1 MSAVLAVLLTVLKIL
16 GIVLA
21 VILVLV
27 AVVLVLPVGLS
38 LRYEGKTL
46 ELRFR
51 AGPVRI
57 LLYPRPSRSAAQARQ
72 GAAPEAAP
80 AGPGRDSPKPAA
92 PRCAWAGESAAQAAG
107 PAVPKA
113 SVAAPAGQPEKK
125 AGEKRPNPK
134 SPDKKKAPA
143 RPEKPGVVERVLGA
157 FRSNPVE
164 FLSHLFSL
172 VMAAGG
178 WLLHGVRITRLR
190 VHWTVTREDASDTAI
205 TYGRAVAALNTAL
218 AVARDHMKIESEEL
232 RLEPDFTGERAA
244 QRRIS
249 FELFTRPVI
258 VLVIGV
264 RLMRRFLHD
273 PVLFP
278 KA

>member
-1 MSAVLAVLLTVLKIL
+1 MSAVLAVVLTVLKIL

-21 VILVLV
+21 VILALV

-46 ELRFR
+46 ELRLR

-57 LLYPRPSRSAAQARQ
+57 LLYPRASQSAAQARQ

-92 PRCAWAGESAAQAAG
+92 PRCARAGESAAQAAG

-125 AGEKRPNPK
+125 AGEKSPNK
-134 SPDKKKAPA
+134 NKASA
-143 RPEKPGVVERVLGA
+143 RPEKPGLVERVLGA

-190 VHWTVTREDASDTAI
+190 VLWTVTREDASDTAI

>member
-46 ELRFR
+46 ELRLR

-57 LLYPRPSRSAAQARQ
+57 LLYPRPSQSAAQARQ

-125 AGEKRPNPK
+125 AGEKSPNK
-134 SPDKKKAPA
+134 NKASA
-143 RPEKPGVVERVLGA
+143 RPEKPGLVERVLGA

-190 VHWTVTREDASDTAI
+190 VLWTVTREDASDTAI

-264 RLMRRFLHD
+264 RLLRRFLHD

>member
-1 MSAVLAVLLTVLKIL
+1 MSA
-16 GIVLA
+16 VLA

-46 ELRFR
+46 ELRLR

-57 LLYPRPSRSAAQARQ
+57 LLYPRPSRSAAQARR

-92 PRCAWAGESAAQAAG
+92 PRCARAGESAAQAAG

-190 VHWTVTREDASDTAI
+190 VLWTVTREDASDTAI

>member
-1 MSAVLAVLLTVLKIL
+1 MSAVLAVVLTVLKIL

-46 ELRFR
+46 ELRLR

-57 LLYPRPSRSAAQARQ
+57 LLYPRPSQSAAQARQ

-92 PRCAWAGESAAQAAG
+92 PRCARAGESAAQAAG

-125 AGEKRPNPK
+125 AGEKSPNK
-134 SPDKKKAPA
+134 NKASA

-264 RLMRRFLHD
+264 RLLRRFLHD

>member
-1 MSAVLAVLLTVLKIL
+1 MSAVLAVVLTVLKIL

-92 PRCAWAGESAAQAAG
+92 PRCAPAGQSAAQAAG

-125 AGEKRPNPK
+125 AGEKSPNK
-134 SPDKKKAPA
+134 NKASA
-143 RPEKPGVVERVLGA
+143 RPEKPGLVERVLGA

-190 VHWTVTREDASDTAI
+190 VLWTVTREDASDTAI

>member
-1 MSAVLAVLLTVLKIL
+1 MSAVLAVVLTVLKIL

-46 ELRFR
+46 ELRLR

-57 LLYPRPSRSAAQARQ
+57 LLYPRPSQSAAQARQ

-92 PRCAWAGESAAQAAG
+92 PRCA
-107 PAVPKA
+107 
-113 SVAAPAGQPEKK
+113 PAGQPEKK
-125 AGEKRPNPK
+125 AGEKSPNK
-134 SPDKKKAPA
+134 NKASA
-143 RPEKPGVVERVLGA
+143 RPEKPGLVERVLGA

-178 WLLHGVRITRLR
+178 WLLHGVHITRLR
-190 VHWTVTREDASDTAI
+190 VLWTVTREDASDTAI

-264 RLMRRFLHD
+264 RLLRRFLHD

>member
-46 ELRFR
+46 ELRLR

-57 LLYPRPSRSAAQARQ
+57 LLYPRPSQSAAQARQ

-125 AGEKRPNPK
+125 AGEKSPNK
-134 SPDKKKAPA
+134 NKASA

-172 VMAAGG
+172 VMAAGS

-190 VHWTVTREDASDTAI
+190 VLWTVTREDASDTAI

-264 RLMRRFLHD
+264 RLLRRFLHD

>member
-46 ELRFR
+46 ELRLR

-57 LLYPRPSRSAAQARQ
+57 LLYPRPSQSAAQARQ

-92 PRCAWAGESAAQAAG
+92 PRCAPAGQSAAQAAG

-125 AGEKRPNPK
+125 AGEKSPNK
-134 SPDKKKAPA
+134 NKASA
-143 RPEKPGVVERVLGA
+143 RPEKPGLVERVLGA

-190 VHWTVTREDASDTAI
+190 VLWTVTREDASDTAI

>member
-46 ELRFR
+46 ELRLR

-57 LLYPRPSRSAAQARQ
+57 LLYPRPSQSAAQARQ

-80 AGPGRDSPKPAA
+80 AGPGRDSPKPVA

-125 AGEKRPNPK
+125 AGEKSPNK
-134 SPDKKKAPA
+134 NKASA

-190 VHWTVTREDASDTAI
+190 VLWTVTREDASDTAI

>member
-46 ELRFR
+46 ELRLR

-125 AGEKRPNPK
+125 AGEKSPNK
-134 SPDKKKAPA
+134 NKASA
-143 RPEKPGVVERVLGA
+143 RPEKPGLVERVLGA

-190 VHWTVTREDASDTAI
+190 VLWTVTREDASDTAI

>member
-1 MSAVLAVLLTVLKIL
+1 M
-16 GIVLA
+16 
-21 VILVLV
+21 
-27 AVVLVLPVGLS
+27 
-38 LRYEGKTL
+38 
-46 ELRFR
+46 
-51 AGPVRI
+51 
-57 LLYPRPSRSAAQARQ
+57 
-72 GAAPEAAP
+72 
-80 AGPGRDSPKPAA
+80 
-92 PRCAWAGESAAQAAG
+92 
-107 PAVPKA
+107 
-113 SVAAPAGQPEKK
+113 
-125 AGEKRPNPK
+125 
-134 SPDKKKAPA
+134 
-143 RPEKPGVVERVLGA
+143 VERVLGA

-190 VHWTVTREDASDTAI
+190 VLWTVTREDASDTAI

-264 RLMRRFLHD
+264 RLLRRFLHD

>member
-46 ELRFR
+46 ELRLR

-57 LLYPRPSRSAAQARQ
+57 LLYPRPSQSAAQARQ

-80 AGPGRDSPKPAA
+80 AGPGRDSSKPAA
-92 PRCAWAGESAAQAAG
+92 PRCARAGESAAQAAG

-125 AGEKRPNPK
+125 AGEKSPNK
-134 SPDKKKAPA
+134 NKASA
-143 RPEKPGVVERVLGA
+143 RPEKPGLVERVLGA

-178 WLLHGVRITRLR
+178 WLLHGVHITRLR
-190 VHWTVTREDASDTAI
+190 VLWTVTREDASDTAI

-218 AVARDHMKIESEEL
+218 AVARDHIKIESEEL

-264 RLMRRFLHD
+264 RLLRRFLHD

>member
-1 MSAVLAVLLTVLKIL
+1 MSAVLAVVLTVLKIL

-46 ELRFR
+46 ELRLR

-57 LLYPRPSRSAAQARQ
+57 LLYPRPSQSAAQARQ

-92 PRCAWAGESAAQAAG
+92 PRCARAGESAAQAAG

-125 AGEKRPNPK
+125 AGEKSPNK
-134 SPDKKKAPA
+134 NKASA
-143 RPEKPGVVERVLGA
+143 RPEKPGLVERVLGA

-178 WLLHGVRITRLR
+178 WLLHGVHITRLR
-190 VHWTVTREDASDTAI
+190 VLWTVTREDASDTAI

-249 FELFTRPVI
+249 FELFTQPVI

>member
-1 MSAVLAVLLTVLKIL
+1 MSAVLAVVLTVLKIL

-46 ELRFR
+46 ELRLR
-51 AGPVRI
+51 AGPIRI
-57 LLYPRPSRSAAQARQ
+57 LLYPRPSQSAAQARQ

-125 AGEKRPNPK
+125 AGEKSPNK
-134 SPDKKKAPA
+134 NKASA
-143 RPEKPGVVERVLGA
+143 RPEKPGLVERVLGA

-190 VHWTVTREDASDTAI
+190 VLWTVTREDASDTAI

-264 RLMRRFLHD
+264 RLLRRFLHD

>member
-46 ELRFR
+46 ELRLR

-92 PRCAWAGESAAQAAG
+92 PRCARAGESAAQAAG

-125 AGEKRPNPK
+125 AGEKSPNK
-134 SPDKKKAPA
+134 NKASA
-143 RPEKPGVVERVLGA
+143 RPEKPGLVERVLGA

-190 VHWTVTREDASDTAI
+190 VLWTVTREDASDTAI

-258 VLVIGV
+258 VLMIGV

>member
-1 MSAVLAVLLTVLKIL
+1 MSAVLAVVLTVLKIL

-125 AGEKRPNPK
+125 AGEKSPNK
-134 SPDKKKAPA
+134 NKASA
-143 RPEKPGVVERVLGA
+143 RPEKPGLVERVLGA

-190 VHWTVTREDASDTAI
+190 VLWTVTREDASDTAI